1 MRSIRL
7 AVALLLV
14 SATPLLAQG
23 VPELRGTVR
32 DSTGRAIP
40 RVEVSGGGA
49 KTLSDSIGG
58 FRLAPVPTGRITVR
72 FERDGLLLGEV
83 EANVTSDTTPDAD
96 VILLLDKKEPRT
108 MAGIVVDSAGR
119 PVRDAAV
126 EVLST
131 IFVARTDSMGE
142 FILRDLPER
151 LHIVR
156 TRKVGYNPTYIT
168 ISLSDSTSTRARIV
182 MRQFAGQNLGLVVVR
197 ATRYPTRMRAFLRRA
212 ERKSGWGTI
221 LTDAQITARHPQNVS
236 DLLNGIPGLTI
247 NRDGRSTPTI
257 MGRGGCLMAVFINGF
272 PAPQWGGAA
281 LDDMVSSLDI
291 AGVEVYPGMHGVP
304 SDLTN
309 GPTNPCGTIGVWTK

>member
-1 MRSIRL
+1 
-7 AVALLLV
+7 
-14 SATPLLAQG
+14 
-23 VPELRGTVR
+23 
-32 DSTGRAIP
+32 
-40 RVEVSGGGA
+40 
-49 KTLSDSIGG
+49 
-58 FRLAPVPTGRITVR
+58 
-72 FERDGLLLGEV
+72 
-83 EANVTSDTTPDAD
+83 
-96 VILLLDKKEPRT
+96 
-108 MAGIVVDSAGR
+108 
-119 PVRDAAV
+119 VRDAAV
-126 EVLST
+126 EILTTSIVT
-131 IFVARTDSMGE
+131 RTDSMGE
-142 FILRDLPER
+142 FVLRDLPER

-156 TRKVGYNPTYIT
+156 TRKVGYNPTFIT

-221 LTDAQITARHPQNVS
+221 LTDAQITARHPQNAS

-247 NRDGRSTPTI
+247 NRDGRSSPTI

-304 SDLTN
+304 TDLTN
-309 GPTNPCGTIGVWTK
+309 GPTNPCGTIGIWTK